1 MDDAKPRKAMLILIS
16 SALLLVVG
24 GAFYNALSH
33 KGGQDTHAIR
43 AVAEAFVRQQ
53 VSGAGAPHFS
63 SAAETSV
70 EKLPGEKYLITGWVE
85 VVTPNGGMTHNSY
98 NCTIL
103 MNSDGDWVAE
113 QVNVLPTL

>member
-16 SALLLVVG
+16 SVLLLVVG

-33 KGGQDTHAIR
+33 KGGDDPHAIR

-53 VSGAGAPHFS
+53 VSAGGTPHFS
-63 SAAETSV
+63 SAVETTV
-70 EKLPGEKYLITGWVE
+70 EKLPGEKYLVSGWVE
-85 VVTPNGGMTHNSY
+85 VVTPDGGMSHNSY

-103 MNSDGDWVAE
+103 LNSDGDWVAE
-113 QVNVLPTL
+113 QVNVLPAL